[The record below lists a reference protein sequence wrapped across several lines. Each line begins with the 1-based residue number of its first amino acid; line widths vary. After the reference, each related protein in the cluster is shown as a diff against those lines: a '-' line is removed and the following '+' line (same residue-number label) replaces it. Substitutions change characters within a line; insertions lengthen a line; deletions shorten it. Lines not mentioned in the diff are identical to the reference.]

1 MAEWFKAP
9 DLKSGVFCTGGS
21 NPSLSSGY
29 FILKSCNPMTFLST
43 VYKRGVIFGLG
54 LSVAKLADAIG
65 LGSIGQLYEFESH
78 HSKKSFNLI

>member
-1 MAEWFKAP
+1 
-9 DLKSGVFCTGGS
+9 
-21 NPSLSSGY
+21 
-29 FILKSCNPMTFLST
+29 MTFLSP
-43 VYKRGVIFGLG
+43 VYKRGVILG

>member
-1 MAEWFKAP
+1 
-9 DLKSGVFCTGGS
+9 
-21 NPSLSSGY
+21 
-29 FILKSCNPMTFLST
+29 MTFLST